1 MVVGVLLGTIG
12 KDVGGIGI
20 GIGIGVLLVCI
31 LLKKNVFI

>member
-20 GIGIGVLLVCI
+20 GIGVLLVCI